1 MQSKFKRLRSMIESD
16 ELTFLMEAHNGLS
29 AKIVEETGF
38 QGIWASGLSI
48 STALGVRDR
57 NEASWTQILE
67 VVEYMSDITEVP
79 ILMDGDTGFGDFNNV
94 SRLVRKMGQR
104 QIAGVCI
111 EDKMFPKQNSFL
123 GERQPLIA
131 VEDFVAKIKAAKDA
145 QVDPDFVFVAR
156 LESLISGY
164 PLQEALDRAQAYSE
178 AGADAILVH
187 SKKSDVSEVAA
198 FCRAW
203 DFQRPIVVVPTKYYK
218 TPVDVFADLGVSTVI
233 WANHNMRAA
242 VTAMTDICQQ
252 IHQTQSL
259 IDAERQV
266 APLETVFRLN
276 GESEFSRFEQRLFEK
291 SAQ

>member
-1 MQSKFKRLRSMIESD
+1 MQTKFQRLRALIESD
-16 ELTFLMEAHNGLS
+16 SLSFLMEAHNGMS
-29 AKIVEETGF
+29 AKIVQDTGF

-57 NEASWTQILE
+57 NEASWTQVLE
-67 VVEYMSDITEVP
+67 VVEYMSDITDVP

-123 GERQPLIA
+123 GERQPLIE

-145 QVDPDFVFVAR
+145 QVDPNFVFVAR

-164 PLQEALDRAQAYSE
+164 PLQDALDRAHAYCE

-187 SKKSDVSEVAA
+187 SKKSDVREIEA
-198 FCRAW
+198 FCKAW
-203 DFQRPIVVVPTKYYK
+203 DNDKPVVVVPTKYYR
-218 TPVDVFADLGVSTVI
+218 TPVNVFDDLGVSTVI

-242 VTAMTDICQQ
+242 VTAMTEICQQ
-252 IHQTQSL
+252 IQQTQSL
-259 IDAERQV
+259 VEVEDQV

-276 GESEFSRFEQRLFEK
+276 GEAEFSNYEKRLFEK
-291 SAQ
+291 LA